1 MHPGRQN
8 DRRGGTEEHDGDEGL
23 TTGLL
28 GRLAGR
34 MAALAAS
41 SSSHS
46 LVECVG
52 LRPCEDGPRLAEPR
66 ATSPVVSPNRWMA
79 GLYAPFRRRS
89 PPTSSTWWASCPPSS
104 RAATCAT
111 DRTRSARPT
120 PPPTTGSPSPPRRT
134 AAASPTWAP

>member
-79 GLYAPFRRRS
+79 GLYAPLPEEVTSYELDVVGEMRS
-89 PPTSSTWWASCPPSS
+89 EEHTSELQSLMSISYAVLRVKKTNK
-104 RAATCAT
+104 
-111 DRTRSARPT
+111 
-120 PPPTTGSPSPPRRT
+120 
-134 AAASPTWAP
+134 